1 MADASVFELFARLV
15 LALALVIGLMLFS
28 AKLLKKRGIDLATG
42 RRGRGHHHQVD
53 LLARR
58 ALTRNASVA
67 VVRVGGRTLVL
78 GVTDQHVTMLT
89 EAQPEAALAAAA
101 ADGVQLDLTEEAQWT
116 ALPVVA
122 GASLPAGSPWK
133 TVLDTMR
140 ERTLRR

>member
-1 MADASVFELFARLV
+1 MADAPVFELFARLV
-15 LALALVIGLMLFS
+15 LALALVIGLMLF
-28 AKLLKKRGIDLATG
+28 AARLLKKRGIDLATG
-42 RRGRGHHHQVD
+42 RRSRGHHHTVD

-67 VVRVGGRTLVL
+67 VVRAGGRTLVL

-89 EAQPEAALAAAA
+89 EADPDPEADPAV
-101 ADGVQLDLTEEAQWT
+101 DCVQLDLTEEAQWT
-116 ALPVVA
+116 GLPVVA
-122 GASLPAGSPWK
+122 GARLPAGSPWK